1 MKSVTAPMDRAWR
14 ALSDPSR
21 RRLLDLLREG
31 PRTTGDLCGRF
42 RTTRVAVMKHL
53 AVLER
58 ARLVLVERRGRERW
72 NHLNAVPLRRIHD
85 RWISSYEAHWAS
97 SLLGLKGEAEG
108 RTGGSAMGEAT
119 KTAADAPRT
128 VHIEQ
133 EVAIGAP
140 PEKVFDALTKR
151 TAAWWGAPYLL
162 GKPEDLVME
171 LRPGG
176 RFYEVWGADEG
187 ALWATVSRVQRPGI
201 LELVG
206 AMGMGGAVQGHLV
219 FKLEPRGKG
228 TVLRFSHR
236 MMGQIPEGR
245 REEYGAGWKDLLG
258 VRLKAFVEEGTR
270 FGLGHAPP
278 PAVATGG

>member
-1 MKSVTAPMDRAWR
+1 MKSGAGPVDRVWR

-42 RTTRVAVMKHL
+42 RFTRVAVMKHL
-53 AVLER
+53 AVLAR

-97 SLLGLKGEAEG
+97 SLLGLQGVAEG
-108 RTGGSAMGEAT
+108 RMGGSAMGEAV
-119 KTAADAPRT
+119 KTAPDAART
-128 VHIEQ
+128 MHIEQ
-133 EVAIGAP
+133 EVAIAAA
-140 PEKVFDALTKR
+140 PEKVFDALTKK
-151 TAAWWGAPYLL
+151 TSAWWGAPYLL
-162 GKPEDLVME
+162 GKPDALVLE
-171 LRPGG
+171 ARPGG
-176 RFYEVWGADEG
+176 RFYESWGGEEG
-187 ALWATVSRVQRPGI
+187 ALWATVSRVKRPEV
-201 LELVG
+201 LEMVG
-206 AMGMGGAVQGHLV
+206 AMGMGGAVLGHLV

-236 MMGQIPEGR
+236 ATGQIPEGR
-245 REEYGAGWKDLLG
+245 QEEYGGGWRDLLG

-270 FGLGHAPP
+270 YGLGHAPP
-278 PAVATGG
+278 PVAAGG